1 MENDCDLL
9 NHTATLT
16 TGAPVDENGEDK
28 SLTVTYGLNCIQYS
42 LTDSEH
48 GSVTEADGK
57 RKTGAT
63 VGAVIEPVISLDLG
77 YDIDTLSAVRNDN
90 KQNVDVTD
98 NKSFVMPPASVTL
111 NASFKLAYLRN
122 IHQCRA
128 WDADDIHHFLQGSR
142 WFDFT
147 TVSFLR

>member
-77 YDIDTLSAVRNDN
+77 YDTDTLSVVRNDN

-98 NKSFVMPPASVTL
+98 NKNFVMPPASVTL
-111 NASFKLAYLRN
+111 NASFKLVTYEISINVELGTLTIYTIFYKVADGLTSLRY
-122 IHQCRA
+122 R
-128 WDADDIHHFLQGSR
+128 F
-142 WFDFT
+142 
-147 TVSFLR
+147 